1 MILCKEVT
9 FLGTSRYRKIGRTG
23 WPIGEIYQVMVL
35 RVSPESNLFRKTN
48 HSTTKTM
55 RVEKI
60 LFKRWK
66 TRWKKDRNW
75 TVFYLVFSKKTV
87 IWGRRRTKTW
97 IFCYASHLD
106 DSEKLLKHLRNGEGG
121 WGAKWQQF
129 FMNGFFREKYRLY
142 AIRGAFSPLRRQL
155 PGDRETQINAACCFS
170 HLHDEEKLLKHLD
183 KREGAWAAQRRPF
196 FMCAEFANTCPT
208 GRRLGCVLATSASVT
223 RRPWDMLSHFIRE
236 LWCHIFLSCT
246 LFLFPC
252 SRYPLDSGQGTYE
265 QDPNKGTHL

>member
-1 MILCKEVT
+1 MISEVNISAQRLAKNRVLAQYWSVAHATFRNVSPMFEGTCKAFYFEIGASVVARRPKMWKNESKIMILCKEVT

-75 TVFYLVFSKKTV
+75 TVFYLVFSQKTV
-87 IWGRRRTKTW
+87 IWSRRRTKTW

-155 PGDRETQINAACCFS
+155 PGDRET
-170 HLHDEEKLLKHLD
+170 
-183 KREGAWAAQRRPF
+183 
-196 FMCAEFANTCPT
+196 
-208 GRRLGCVLATSASVT
+208 
-223 RRPWDMLSHFIRE
+223 
-236 LWCHIFLSCT
+236 
-246 LFLFPC
+246 
-252 SRYPLDSGQGTYE
+252 
-265 QDPNKGTHL
+265 